1 MLEDKFLYDLT
12 QGISILG
19 CLLLWEENKRQLI
32 FQEIG
37 SQLVTA
43 PSGFGTQYMLGKF
56 MVKIRLNRSYSYH
69 HCLNIL
75 PIFAAS

>member
-1 MLEDKFLYDLT
+1 MLEDNFLYDLT

-43 PSGFGTQYMLGKF
+43 PSGSGTQYMLGKF
-56 MVKIRLNRSYSYH
+56 MV
-69 HCLNIL
+69 
-75 PIFAAS
+75 